1 MEKRI
6 NIKRKERVQNNT
18 SGLELSGIFNH
29 WLVKIASVVISV
41 IILVSVFNSIKIT
54 IQKLDILKQAQREV
68 EELRLTNLH
77 LTVGIK
83 DMSTDKYL
91 EKEARDRLNF
101 GDKEEIVF
109 VIPKNA
115 LDLAKEE
122 VTRTVN
128 TTEEVIYEE
137 GNNMEDWIAF
147 VRIKI
152 NKFTLNSRNKR
163 YVYR

>member
-18 SGLELSGIFNH
+18 GGLELSGFFNH
-29 WLVKIASVVISV
+29 WFVKIASVAVSVVI
-41 IILVSVFNSIKIT
+41 LFSVFNSIKIT
-54 IQKLDILKQAQREV
+54 VQKLDILKQAQREV

-115 LDLAKEE
+115 LELAKEE
-122 VTRTVN
+122 VVKTVN
-128 TTEEVIYEE
+128 PQEEVIYEQ
-137 GNNMEDWIAF
+137 GNNLENWLDFIITG
-147 VRIKI
+147 V
-152 NKFTLNSRNKR
+152 
-163 YVYR
+163 

>member
-147 VRIKI
+147 LITGV
-152 NKFTLNSRNKR
+152 
-163 YVYR
+163 

>member
-1 MEKRI
+1 
-6 NIKRKERVQNNT
+6 
-18 SGLELSGIFNH
+18 
-29 WLVKIASVVISV
+29 
-41 IILVSVFNSIKIT
+41 
-54 IQKLDILKQAQREV
+54 
-68 EELRLTNLH
+68 
-77 LTVGIK
+77 
-83 DMSTDKYL
+83 MSTDKYL

-147 VRIKI
+147 VI
-152 NKFTLNSRNKR
+152 TG
-163 YVYR
+163 V